1 MTRYLPSLKGCF
13 PVVAVLLA
21 YFSIPTFFP
30 AGVNGGLSHP
40 MLMTDW
46 IAVALILCCCA
57 FSCVFAVIRSRIADK
72 IIAVLAGLVTLWIV
86 GMCIRVALI

>member
-1 MTRYLPSLKGCF
+1 
-13 PVVAVLLA
+13 VVAVLLA
-21 YFSIPTFFP
+21 YFTIPTFFP
-30 AGVNGGLSHP
+30 ARVNGGLSRP

-46 IAVALILCCCA
+46 IAVAVILCGCA
-57 FSCVFAVIRSRIADK
+57 FACVFTVIRGRIADK